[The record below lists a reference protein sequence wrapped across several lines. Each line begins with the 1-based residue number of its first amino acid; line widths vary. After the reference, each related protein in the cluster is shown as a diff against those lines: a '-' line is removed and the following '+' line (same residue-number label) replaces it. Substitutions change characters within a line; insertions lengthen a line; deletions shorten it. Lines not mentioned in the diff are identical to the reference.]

1 MIEHDLSKAPL
12 PIRARVII
20 RRDPPETATAAG
32 LVIPNGEKPPSGR
45 VVAVHR
51 GKHSK
56 SGALIPCGVEV
67 GQRVLFGKYSG
78 SDIQG
83 ASIGYPELGLLV
95 VMPEDEILG
104 VIEEE

>member
-1 MIEHDLSKAPL
+1 MSEHDLSEAPQ
-12 PIRARVII
+12 PIRNRVII

-51 GKHSK
+51 NKP
-56 SGALIPCGVEV
+56 PCGVEV

-95 VMPEDEILG
+95 IMPEDEILG
-104 VIEEE
+104 VLEEE